1 MTANQIPTKLPLTRH
16 LAMLAR
22 GGPLRW
28 RFKRKRAKLARR
40 FLRGGGIEVGALH
53 LPLEVPQEAEVRYVD
68 RWPSEELRTRH
79 PDVDVENIVP
89 TDILDDGE
97 RLATISDASQD
108 FVIANHFLEHCE
120 DPIGALANML
130 RVLKEGGV
138 AYLAVPDKR
147 FIPQDLRRPRT
158 PLAHV
163 LQDHA
168 AGPEGSRLHHFE
180 EWARIV
186 ENVPEDEIA
195 ARVDELIAEEVSI
208 HFHVWTR
215 RDALE
220 LLSTLGDR
228 LGFEVEASETNGH
241 ENIFILS
248 RRKAAS
254 QTVPDEVYRAPA
266 V

>member
-1 MTANQIPTKLPLTRH
+1 MTANQVPTTLPLTRH

-28 RFKRKRAKLARR
+28 RLKRKRASLARR
-40 FLRGGGIEVGALH
+40 FLRGRGIEIGALH
-53 LPLEVPQEAEVRYVD
+53 LPLEVPPEAKVRYVD
-68 RWPSEELRTRH
+68 RWPSEALRKRH

-97 RLATISDASQD
+97 RLATIPDGSQD

-120 DPIGALANML
+120 DPIGALANIL
-130 RVLKEGGV
+130 RVLKDGGV

-158 PLAHV
+158 ALAHV

-168 AGPEGSRLHHFE
+168 AGPEGSRLDHFE

-186 ENVPEDEIA
+186 EKVPEDRIA

-215 RDALE
+215 RDVLE
-220 LLSTLGDR
+220 LLSRLRDR
-228 LGFEVEASETNGH
+228 LGFEVEASEKNGH
-241 ENIFILS
+241 ENIFIL
-248 RRKAAS
+248 RRRRS
-254 QTVPDEVYRAPA
+254 VSPAPA
-266 V
+266 